1 MRYRLL
7 PITDIIAQ
15 FLLLKVL
22 ISFPNGYKFFE
33 NLLQCCSVFFF
44 VLKRILSQ
52 LGLL

>member
-7 PITDIIAQ
+7 PITENIAP

-33 NLLQCCSVFFF
+33 NLLQCCLCAKNKFSLF
-44 VLKRILSQ
+44 
-52 LGLL
+52 